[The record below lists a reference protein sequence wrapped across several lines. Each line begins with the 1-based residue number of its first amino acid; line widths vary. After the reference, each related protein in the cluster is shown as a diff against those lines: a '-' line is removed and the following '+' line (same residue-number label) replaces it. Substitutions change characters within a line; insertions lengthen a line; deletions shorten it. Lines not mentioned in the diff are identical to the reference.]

1 MVNVVD
7 GMHVAHIKQCLQ
19 MVNVIHFKKY
29 FQEHVMVVVALI
41 TSNVIVQMES
51 PSHAIAV
58 IKLVT

>member
-58 IKLVT
+58 IK